1 MKECDRSFKF
11 MIVNDKDSIA
21 IRTVIESQ
29 LAAFQQD
36 DAEAAFAFASPVIQQ
51 QFQTA
56 ENFLRMVML
65 NYPAVYR
72 PRSVFF
78 EKITTV
84 QDNIT
89 QPVLLLSPH
98 GVPLRALYF
107 MEKQPDDTWRINGC
121 ILVSVEAEII

>member
-1 MKECDRSFKF
+1 
-11 MIVNDKDSIA
+11 MIVNDRDSIA

-36 DAEAAFAFASPVIQQ
+36 DAEAAFAFASPAIQE
-51 QFQTA
+51 QFQSA

>member
-1 MKECDRSFKF
+1 MEVSNTDC
-11 MIVNDKDSIA
+11 VA
-21 IRTVIESQ
+21 IRAVIEGQ

-36 DAEAAFAFASPVIQQ
+36 DAPAAFAVASPGIQQ

-56 ENFLRMVML
+56 ENFMRMVML

-72 PRSVFF
+72 PRSVVF
-78 EKITTV
+78 EKITIIH
-84 QDNIT
+84 DNVT

-107 MEKQPDDTWRINGC
+107 MEKQPDETWSINGC

>member
-1 MKECDRSFKF
+1 ME
-11 MIVNDKDSIA
+11 VNHTDSVV

-36 DAEAAFAFASPVIQQ
+36 DAQAAFAVASPGIQK

-56 ENFLRMVML
+56 ENFMRMVML

-72 PRSVFF
+72 PRSVVF
-78 EKITTV
+78 ETITTI

-107 MEKQPDDTWRINGC
+107 MEQQPDDSWRINGC